1 MKDKQVEIDLKNIAL
16 MNLRQLKSVVRQ
28 REEAVKEAERRLAK
42 AQRDFERA
50 LDTAIIPGVTP
61 KQLREIM
68 RG

>member
-1 MKDKQVEIDLKNIAL
+1 MEIDLKDIAL
-16 MNLRQLKSVVRQ
+16 MNLRQLKAVIRQ

-42 AQRDFERA
+42 AQKDFERA
-50 LDTAIIPGVTP
+50 LETAIVPGVTP